1 MSKENSPSM
10 IAAWVSLISNFLL
23 TGIKIFVGLVFKSQV
38 LVADGVHNAGDVI
51 ASAATLSSMH
61 ISKRPPDEDHP
72 YGHGKAE
79 VIGAGFVAI
88 ILAAASIYIGYNSL
102 KVLFQPI
109 PKAHVIAFI
118 AAIVSLLWKQAL
130 YIYTIRIGKQV
141 NSKGLI
147 ATAHDHLADVY
158 GSLAAVIGIG
168 LGLIGEHWDIA
179 YLAYGDPIAGFI
191 VALLV
196 MKLAYSMGQ
205 ESIDVLMEKN
215 IDLEQIREFSVLIQA
230 FPQIKRIDRIRARE
244 HGHYLIVDIRIGIDA
259 KLSIQE
265 GHDISK
271 QIKQVMMQ
279 QYPNIE
285 EVLVHL
291 NPWYDKVKPATPLL
305 STQAIGAEPD
315 ITKQKKP
322 IE

>member
-1 MSKENSPSM
+1 MMSKENSQSM
-10 IAAWVSLISNFLL
+10 LAAWVSLISNIFL
-23 TGIKIFVGLVFKSQV
+23 TGIKIIIGLIFKSQV

-51 ASAATLSSMH
+51 ASAAALTSMR

-79 VIGAGFVAI
+79 VIGAGIVAI
-88 ILAAASIYIGYNSL
+88 ILAAAALYIGYNSIE
-102 KVLFQPI
+102 VLFLPL

-118 AAIVSLLWKQAL
+118 AATVSLVWKQGL
-130 YIYTIRIGKQV
+130 YIYTIRVGKQV

-147 ATAHDHLADVY
+147 ATAQDHLADVY

-168 LGLIGEHWDIA
+168 LGLIGEHWGIHL
-179 YLAYGDPIAGFI
+179 LAYGDPIAGFI
-191 VALLV
+191 VALFVL
-196 MKLAYSMGQ
+196 KLAYNMGS
-205 ESIDVLMEKN
+205 ESIDTLMEKN
-215 IDLEQIREFSVLIQA
+215 IDSEQIKEFSVLIQS

-244 HGHYLIVDIRIGIDA
+244 HGHYLIVDIRVGIDA

-271 QIKQVMMQ
+271 QIKRVMMY

-291 NPWYDKVKPATPLL
+291 NPWYDKAK
-305 STQAIGAEPD
+305 
-315 ITKQKKP
+315 
-322 IE
+322 

>member
-1 MSKENSPSM
+1 MSEGNNQSM
-10 IAAWVSLISNFLL
+10 VAAWVSLISNIFL
-23 TGIKIFVGLVFKSQV
+23 TVIKLIVGLIFRSQV

-51 ASAATLSSMH
+51 ASAATLGSMH

-88 ILAAASIYIGYNSL
+88 VLAIAAIYIAYHSIE
-102 KVLFQPI
+102 VLFQPL

-118 AAIVSLLWKQAL
+118 AAIVSLIWKQAL
-130 YIYTIRIGKQV
+130 YVYTLRIGKQV

-158 GSLAAVIGIG
+158 GSLAAVVGIG
-168 LGLIGEHWDIA
+168 LGLIGELGDIP

-196 MKLAYSMGQ
+196 MKLAYDMGR
-205 ESIDVLMEKN
+205 ETIDVLMEKS
-215 IDLEQIREFSVLIQA
+215 IDVEQIREFSTLIQS
-230 FPQIKRIDRIRARE
+230 FPQVKRINRIRARE
-244 HGHYLIVDIRIGIDA
+244 HGHYLIVDIRIAIDA
-259 KLSIQE
+259 ALSIQQ

-271 QIKQVMMQ
+271 QIKQTLME
-279 QYPNIE
+279 QYPDIE

-291 NPWYDKVKPATPLL
+291 NPWY
-305 STQAIGAEPD
+305 E
-315 ITKQKKP
+315 
-322 IE
+322 